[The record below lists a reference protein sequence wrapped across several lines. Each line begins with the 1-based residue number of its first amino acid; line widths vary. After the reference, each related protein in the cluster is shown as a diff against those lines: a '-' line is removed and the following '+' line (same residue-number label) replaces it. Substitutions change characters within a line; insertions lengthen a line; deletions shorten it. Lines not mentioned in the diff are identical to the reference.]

1 MEEIEKGMRPLLKQV
16 EDPEIKKQFHKELHL
31 WYQRQLTI
39 YGWNLSERKEGNNRD
54 TDYDAFIKK
63 VDLNNPEECDD
74 FVISRVIDWHRQ
86 QEPQFG
92 HKNRYTNE
100 LDWLERL
107 VSNREIKNCF
117 ATQQMERRI
126 YYASGESLEEM
137 MKRYRQICTD
147 DSVRQQVEAKYKNM
161 YKHSAT

>member
-31 WYQRQLTI
+31 WYQKAIDHIWLEFVP
-39 YGWNLSERKEGNNRD
+39 ERKEGNNRD

-100 LDWLERL
+100 L
-107 VSNREIKNCF
+107 I
-117 ATQQMERRI
+117 
-126 YYASGESLEEM
+126 G
-137 MKRYRQICTD
+137 
-147 DSVRQQVEAKYKNM
+147 
-161 YKHSAT
+161 